1 LALILLQTNS
11 NPTVTLLTTK
21 NTPADSIHLT
31 KAKPTMFEQVFFSGL
46 ALGSIYGLVALGFAV
61 IFKATDVFNFAQGM
75 FVVCGAYLAVT
86 AISILQLPFPL
97 AIVFIVG
104 AAALLGVLIH
114 MALIQPLL
122 GRPML
127 SVIMLTIALSIALRA
142 LIEMIFG
149 PQGRSLTTPMP
160 TGVLMLGSVRIS
172 YLHLT
177 AALVSWACMAGFGLF
192 FRFTSV
198 GLLMRASAD
207 SHEAAVVSGVNVNTM
222 NRLAWAIG
230 STLAAVGGLFLGQL
244 QIASTELEGIGLL
257 ALPAVVIGGMQSI
270 PGAIVGGLLVGII
283 EQMASTYISPKSSD
297 IVIYVLLLLILMVR
311 PWGLFGQK
319 ELGRV

>member
-1 LALILLQTNS
+1 M
-11 NPTVTLLTTK
+11 VTLLTTK
-21 NTPADSIHLT
+21 NTPADSIHIT
-31 KAKPTMFEQVFFSGL
+31 KANPTMFEQVFFSGL

-142 LIEMIFG
+142 LIEILFG

-207 SHEAAVVSGVNVNTM
+207 SHEAALVSGVNVNTM

>member
-1 LALILLQTNS
+1 
-11 NPTVTLLTTK
+11 
-21 NTPADSIHLT
+21 
-31 KAKPTMFEQVFFSGL
+31 MFEQVFFSGL

-86 AISILQLPFPL
+86 AMSLLQLPFPL

-114 MALIQPLL
+114 MVLIQPLS

-127 SVIMLTIALSIALRA
+127 SVIMLTIALSIALRS
-142 LIEMIFG
+142 LIEIVFG
-149 PQGRSLTTPMP
+149 PQGRSLTTPLP

-177 AALVSWACMAGFGLF
+177 AALVSWVCMAGFGLF

-207 SHEAAVVSGVNVNTM
+207 NHEAAVVSGINVNTM

-311 PWGLFGQK
+311 PWGLFGQR

>member
-1 LALILLQTNS
+1 
-11 NPTVTLLTTK
+11 
-21 NTPADSIHLT
+21 
-31 KAKPTMFEQVFFSGL
+31 MFEQVFFSGL

-86 AISILQLPFPL
+86 AMSLLQLPFPL

-114 MALIQPLL
+114 MVLIQPLS

-127 SVIMLTIALSIALRA
+127 SVIMLTIALSIALRS
-142 LIEMIFG
+142 LIEIVFG
-149 PQGRSLTTPMP
+149 PQGRSLTTPLP

-177 AALVSWACMAGFGLF
+177 AALVSWVCMAGFGLF

-207 SHEAAVVSGVNVNTM
+207 NHEAAVVSGINVNTM

-311 PWGLFGQK
+311 PWGLFGQRQ
-319 ELGRV
+319 LGRV

>member
-1 LALILLQTNS
+1 
-11 NPTVTLLTTK
+11 
-21 NTPADSIHLT
+21 
-31 KAKPTMFEQVFFSGL
+31 MFEQVFFSGL

-86 AISILQLPFPL
+86 AMSLLQLPFPL

-114 MALIQPLL
+114 MVLIQPLS

-127 SVIMLTIALSIALRA
+127 SVIMLTIALSIALRSF
-142 LIEMIFG
+142 IEIVFG
-149 PQGRSLTTPMP
+149 PQGRSLTTPLP
-160 TGVLMLGSVRIS
+160 TGVLMLGSIRIS

-177 AALVSWACMAGFGLF
+177 AALVSWVCMAGFGLF

-207 SHEAAVVSGVNVNTM
+207 NHEAAVVSGINVNTM

-297 IVIYVLLLLILMVR
+297 IVIYVLLMLILMVR
-311 PWGLFGQK
+311 PWGLFGQR

>member
-1 LALILLQTNS
+1 VI
-11 NPTVTLLTTK
+11 LLTTK

-297 IVIYVLLLLILMVR
+297 IVIYVLLLLILLVR

>member
-1 LALILLQTNS
+1 
-11 NPTVTLLTTK
+11 
-21 NTPADSIHLT
+21 
-31 KAKPTMFEQVFFSGL
+31 MFEQVFFSGL

-97 AIVFIVG
+97 AIVFIVV

-114 MALIQPLL
+114 MTLIQPLL

-127 SVIMLTIALSIALRA
+127 SVIMLTIALSIALRS
-142 LIEMIFG
+142 LIEMMFG

-297 IVIYVLLLLILMVR
+297 IVIYVLLLLILMLR
-311 PWGLFGQK
+311 PWGLFGQR